1 MAKRKE
7 KGQGYVYL
15 QRKLLQ
21 SAIWQYNEPFDR
33 RSAWVDLILR
43 ANYEDREVMAKNS
56 VITVHRGQHLESVT
70 HIAKRWKWSQ
80 NKVRRFFRM
89 LVDANMITTDGTP
102 GGTLITLINYD
113 KMQHGVYAGGS
124 PDGTPDG

>member
-21 SAIWQYNEPFDR
+21 SAIWSYNEPFDR

-43 ANYEDREVMAKNS
+43 ANYEDREVMVKSS
-56 VITVHRGQHLESVT
+56 VITVHRGQHLESVK
-70 HIAKRWKWSQ
+70 HIKTRWKWSEG
-80 NKVRRFFRM
+80 KIRRFFRM
-89 LVDANMITTDGTP
+89 LEEANMITTDGTP
-102 GGTLITLINYD
+102 GGMLITLINYD
-113 KMQHGVYAGGS
+113 KMQRAIHSGGS
-124 PDGTPDG
+124 PDDTLDG